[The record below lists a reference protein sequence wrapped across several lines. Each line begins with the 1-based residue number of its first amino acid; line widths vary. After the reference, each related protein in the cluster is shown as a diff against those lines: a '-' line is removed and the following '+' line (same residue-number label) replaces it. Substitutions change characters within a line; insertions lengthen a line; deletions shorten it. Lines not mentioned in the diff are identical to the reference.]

1 MIYKNQPFLFLNNDN
16 KECLFYCEAEKTITL
31 HFGNDYEITPWKVAL
46 IVDGVKTDIQLPR
59 LLSEFGDIVIE
70 CNPHII
76 VENESPVFY
85 YVAGFLLNEGSPII
99 YYLCSLETDWEFKE
113 FKNLKIIKNTFS
125 GTIINNEIIST
136 NHFGRLN
143 VRDIIYDS
151 FGDIEHIY
159 RIIPIYQNK
168 NYFLITASINKEDVS
183 IVVKSDLS
191 LYCVL
196 KNKEN
201 KNVYKSTILNNKIIY
216 TVKNVNSSLV
226 EDRSLVE
233 EEFANDFELNLIPTN
248 IKKNNPPLPVVKD
261 LKHFA
266 KGAVKAVKAMTLPE
280 TEESKARLAVCMGCD
295 KWTGTSCKVCGCF
308 VKLKVKIPQE
318 KCPEGKW

>member
-1 MIYKNQPFLFLNNDN
+1 M
-16 KECLFYCEAEKTITL
+16 
-31 HFGNDYEITPWKVAL
+31 
-46 IVDGVKTDIQLPR
+46 
-59 LLSEFGDIVIE
+59 
-70 CNPHII
+70 
-76 VENESPVFY
+76 
-85 YVAGFLLNEGSPII
+85 
-99 YYLCSLETDWEFKE
+99 CSLETDWEFKE
-113 FKNLKIIKNTFS
+113 FKNLKIIKKAFS

-136 NHFGRLN
+136 SHFGRL
-143 VRDIIYDS
+143 VVGDITYDS
-151 FGDIEHIY
+151 FGNIEHIY
-159 RIIPIYQNK
+159 RIIPVYQNK

-191 LYCVL
+191 SYCVL

-201 KNVYKSTILNNKIIY
+201 KNVYKSTILNNKIVY
-216 TVKNVNSSLV
+216 TVKNANSGLV

-233 EEFANDFELNLIPTN
+233 EEFTNDFKLNLIPTN
-248 IKKNNPPLPVVKD
+248 IKKNNTTLPVLPVVKD

-280 TEESKARLAVCMGCD
+280 TEESKTRLAVCHKCD